1 MALRSLMLNKSI
13 TEKRSALEALEAID
27 FQTREAEIATAIE
40 EAASDEERS
49 AVEEAITAFE
59 AEKTE
64 TDDKK
69 ENLRSEIAAL
79 EAELAE
85 IEAAAPAETGEA
97 EKPVENRE
105 EKKPMEI
112 RSTKEYLDA
121 FVDYIKT
128 EDDMKCRALLTENAD
143 TADLSNV
150 SGPVPVPTYV
160 EARIRQAWE
169 KNDILSRVR
178 KTYLPGNVKVGFEL
192 SATSAAFHAEGAAA
206 PDEEQLV
213 LGIINLVP
221 GSIKKWITLSDESYD
236 IGLGGSEAFIDYVYD
251 ELTYRIALY
260 AAEGILGAIL
270 NAPAVADYTA
280 GDSAP
285 QAFITEELGLG
296 TIANAIA
303 QLSDQAVNPVAIM
316 NKGTWA
322 AIKALQYSGAGFA
335 FDPFEGLPVVF
346 TSALTSYADA
356 ADEEVFMVVGD
367 LGVGVQVNFPNGEDI
382 RIKYDDLS
390 LAEYDMIKLVGRMFA
405 AIGVVAPNAFC
416 CVGKAGE

>member
-1 MALRSLMLNKSI
+1 MALRSLMLSKDI
-13 TEKRSALEALEAID
+13 KEKRSALEALEAID
-27 FQTREAEIATAIE
+27 FQTRETEIATAIE
-40 EAASDEERS
+40 EAASEEERS

-59 AEKTE
+59 TEKTE
-64 TDDKK
+64 TDEKK

-128 EDDMKCRALLTENAD
+128 EDDMKCRSLLTENAD
-143 TADLSNV
+143 TTGLTNV

-160 EARIRQAWE
+160 ENRIRQAWE
-169 KNDILSRVR
+169 KNDILARVR
-178 KTYLPGNVKVGFEL
+178 KTYLPGNVKVGFEV
-192 SATSAAFHAEGAAA
+192 SATSAGVHAEGAAA
-206 PDEEQLV
+206 PDQEQLV
-213 LGIINLVP
+213 LGIVTLTP
-221 GSIKKWITLSDESYD
+221 ASIKKWITLSDESYD
-236 IGLGGSEAFIDYVYD
+236 MGGEAFIDYVYD
-251 ELTYRIALY
+251 ELTYQIALY
-260 AAEGILGAIL
+260 AANTIVGGIAS
-270 NAPAVADYTA
+270 APTAATYTA
-280 GDSAP
+280 GDPAP
-285 QAFITEELGLG
+285 QAGITETLGLG

-303 QLSDQAVNPVAIM
+303 QISDQAVNPVAIM

-322 AIKALQYSGAGFA
+322 AIKALQYTGAGFA

-346 TSALTSYADA
+346 TSALDSYADA
-356 ADEEVFMVVGD
+356 SDDEVFMIVGD

-405 AIGVVAPNAFC
+405 GIGIVAPNAFC
-416 CVGKAGE
+416 RVAKQGE